1 MAAAIDPL
9 RRKIDRYELTS
20 TINPWHFFPTF
31 VELVRQQKD
40 GGAAVGTRTRSPR
53 APGWATAPSGLFIS
67 QVTTMDI
74 RDVLPW
80 SCSGRGRAER
90 SRSTGA
96 VASINPGRPG
106 PIGGP
111 GCGVQPLGGR
121 RGHDMLPA
129 SARPGPIA
137 SGCRSQCRGDRTGR
151 DGSPGAGRSCGPCQR
166 RSAGTHRRRSRSPAS
181 STRRDDRNSMGGE
194 MIAAEDL
201 QLGLGRRAP
210 RTHLSVAQRPCRAGV
225 IAWAC
230 RDRPPRA
237 HWMCSQR

>member
-1 MAAAIDPL
+1 MSRCGRTTTYTVGGARLEERVNALTLARAVALGSVLALMAAAIDPL
-9 RRKIDRYELTS
+9 RRKIDRYELTL

-31 VELVRQQKD
+31 VELVRQQVD

-106 PIGGP
+106 PVVDP
-111 GCGVQPLGGR
+111 GAAFSPWGADVVTTCSQPR
-121 RGHDMLPA
+121 RGRARSRPA
-129 SARPGPIA
+129 VAPSVEEIA
-137 SGCRSQCRGDRTGR
+137 PAGMGSPVQDVLADLARGDRQER
-151 DGSPGAGRSCGPCQR
+151 IDEDPG
-166 RSAGTHRRRSRSPAS
+166 HRRLVR
-181 STRRDDRNSMGGE
+181 GE
-194 MIAAEDL
+194 MIAVL
-201 QLGLGRRAP
+201 
-210 RTHLSVAQRPCRAGV
+210 
-225 IAWAC
+225 WAA
-230 RDRPPRA
+230 R
-237 HWMCSQR
+237 